1 MIKRIS
7 PWTGNDYKQSCPDGW
22 GSISACRFVLE
33 STCLFVRISGLYKS
47 HVQVRKM
54 STHLSWWDPAVFRQ
68 RCILCVWR
76 LIGEVFNSALW
87 RSTGG
92 VINRPLQATQL
103 NSSRNV
109 ASLFSDF
116 GPGSPLNFTV
126 TSLRVIRELTADQ
139 RKVSAPN
146 HWVIIHPQ
154 VGQTHSN
161 LSFNNGEIKSS
172 TVVFVIWIF
181 LPTVFMTT
189 MN

>member
-1 MIKRIS
+1 MITNSHVQMDEVPSRRVGLFWKAHV
-7 PWTGNDYKQSCPDGW
+7 CLCVLV
-22 GSISACRFVLE
+22 AC
-33 STCLFVRISGLYKS
+33 TS

-54 STHLSWWDPAVFRQ
+54 STHLSWWDPAMFRQ

-116 GPGSPLNFTV
+116 GQGSPLNFTV

-139 RKVSAPN
+139 RKASAPN
-146 HWVIIHPQ
+146 NLVIIHPQ
-154 VGQTHSN
+154 VGQTH
-161 LSFNNGEIKSS
+161 
-172 TVVFVIWIF
+172 
-181 LPTVFMTT
+181 
-189 MN
+189 